1 MAYLDPTAGTSRE
14 TLGSAET
21 DALMLAIPVAA
32 AADIAATTNITAVPG
47 SFADLAAVQAYLA
60 GANMVPNIEARLDA
74 LEAKANTI
82 LARLRT
88 AGILTP

>member
-1 MAYLDPTAGTSRE
+1 MAYLDVTAGTSRE

-21 DALMLAIPVAA
+21 DALILAIPVAA
-32 AADIAATTNITAVPG
+32 LANLTAQAALTAVPG
-47 SFADLAAVQAYLA
+47 TFADEAAVQTYLVTLRA
-60 GANMVPNIEARLDA
+60 EQQAIDAANFTAINA
-74 LEAKANTI
+74 I

>member
-1 MAYLDPTAGTSRE
+1 MAYINQTAGESRE

-32 AADIAATTNITAVPG
+32 AADIAASTNITAVPG
-47 SFADLAAVQAYLA
+47 SFADLAAVQTYLA
-60 GANMVPNIEARLDA
+60 GANMVPNIESRLDA
-74 LEAKANTI
+74 VEAKINTI

>member
-1 MAYLDPTAGTSRE
+1 MAYLDPTAGQSRE

-32 AADIAATTNITAVPG
+32 AADIAASTNITAVPG
-47 SFADLAAVQAYLA
+47 SFADLAAVQTYLA
-60 GANMVPNIEARLDA
+60 GANMVPNIESRLDA
-74 LEAKANTI
+74 LEAKVNTI